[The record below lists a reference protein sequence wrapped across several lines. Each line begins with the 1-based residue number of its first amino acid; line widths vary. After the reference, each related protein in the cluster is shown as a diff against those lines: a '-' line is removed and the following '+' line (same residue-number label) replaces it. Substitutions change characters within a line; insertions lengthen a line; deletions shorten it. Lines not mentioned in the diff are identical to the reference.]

1 MGRSDG
7 KKYLLSKEVRGQKA
21 GELLIACILVLLP
34 VLFSRWADFSTYQR
48 LLCAGGGG
56 FFACTVVF
64 CDWPKLS
71 TVFIIENRQI
81 KSRRWGKVLCEVRC
95 TGMVHYLF
103 VRERIE
109 DASLVTRHYLLISNR
124 VIPNFA
130 GQSVLKTYDI
140 HKQILLRYDKE
151 TEPFLRDW
159 LGSENWICDGG
170 TPPDL
175 DAPLQV
181 DRERF
186 SLKAAIKQVI
196 EEENAEWRQ
205 FKELLRSLR
214 KK

>member
-7 KKYLLSKEVRGQKA
+7 KKFLLSKEVRGQKA

-71 TVFIIENRQI
+71 TVFIIEDRQI
-81 KSRRWGKVLCEVRC
+81 KSRRWGKILCEVRC
-95 TGMVHYLF
+95 TGMVHYMF
-103 VRERIE
+103 VQERIE
-109 DASLVTRHYLLISNR
+109 GASRVTRHYLLISNR

-151 TEPFLRDW
+151 TEPFLRGW
-159 LGSENWICDGG
+159 LESENWICDGG
-170 TPPDL
+170 TLPDL

-186 SLKAAIKQVI
+186 SLKAAIKQFV

>member
-7 KKYLLSKEVRGQKA
+7 EKFLLSKEVRGQKA
-21 GELLIACILVLLP
+21 GELLIAVILALLP

-56 FFACTVVF
+56 FVACTVVF

-109 DASLVTRHYLLISNR
+109 DASLVTRYYLLISNR
-124 VIPNFA
+124 MIPNFA

>member
-7 KKYLLSKEVRGQKA
+7 KKFLLSKEVRGQKA
-21 GELLIACILVLLP
+21 GELLIAVILALLP

-56 FFACTVVF
+56 FVACTVVF

-71 TVFIIENRQI
+71 TVLIIEDRQI

-109 DASLVTRHYLLISNR
+109 DASLVTRYYLLISNR

-175 DAPLQV
+175 DVPLQV

>member
-7 KKYLLSKEVRGQKA
+7 KKFYLSKDTRTQKA
-21 GELLIACILVLLP
+21 IGVLTACIVVLSP
-34 VLFSRWADFSTYQR
+34 VFLGIWNDLRTFQKLICIGCEAVYACAA
-48 LLCAGGGG
+48 LL
-56 FFACTVVF
+56 
-64 CDWPKLS
+64 DWPKLS
-71 TVFIIENRQI
+71 TAFIIEERQI

-103 VRERIE
+103 VQERIE
-109 DASLVTRHYLLISNR
+109 DASRVTRHYLLISNR

>member
-1 MGRSDG
+1 MERYSM
-7 KKYLLSKEVRGQKA
+7 KFLLSKEVRGQKA

-71 TVFIIENRQI
+71 TVFIIEDRQI
-81 KSRRWGKVLCEVRC
+81 KSRRWGKILCEVRC
-95 TGMVHYLF
+95 TGMVHYMF
-103 VRERIE
+103 VQERIE
-109 DASLVTRHYLLISNR
+109 DASRVTRHYLLISNR

-151 TEPFLRDW
+151 TEPFLRGW

>member
-7 KKYLLSKEVRGQKA
+7 KKFYLSKDTRTQKA
-21 GELLIACILVLLP
+21 IGVLTACIVVLSP
-34 VLFSRWADFSTYQR
+34 VFLGIWNDLRTFQKLICIGCEAVYACAA
-48 LLCAGGGG
+48 LL
-56 FFACTVVF
+56 
-64 CDWPKLS
+64 DWPKLS

-109 DASLVTRHYLLISNR
+109 DASLVTRYYLLISNR

-170 TPPDL
+170 MPPDL

>member
-1 MGRSDG
+1 MGRSDV
-7 KKYLLSKEVRGQKA
+7 KKFVLSKDVRGQKA

-34 VLFSRWADFSTYQR
+34 VLFSHWADFSTYQR

-71 TVFIIENRQI
+71 TAFIIEDRQI
-81 KSRRWGKVLCEVRC
+81 KSRRWGKILCEVRC

-109 DASLVTRHYLLISNR
+109 DASRVTRHYLLISNR

-151 TEPFLRDW
+151 TEPFLRGW
-159 LGSENWICDGG
+159 LESENWICDGG

-186 SLKAAIKQVI
+186 SLKAVTKQVI

-205 FKELLRSLR
+205 FKELLRLLR

>member
-1 MGRSDG
+1 M
-7 KKYLLSKEVRGQKA
+7 
-21 GELLIACILVLLP
+21 IAVILALLP

-56 FFACTVVF
+56 FVACTVVF
-64 CDWPKLS
+64 CDWPRLS

-103 VRERIE
+103 VQERIE
-109 DASLVTRHYLLISNR
+109 DASRVTRHYLLISNR

-151 TEPFLRDW
+151 TETFLRGW
-159 LGSENWICDGG
+159 LGSENWICDSG

>member
-7 KKYLLSKEVRGQKA
+7 KKFYLSKDTRTQKA
-21 GELLIACILVLLP
+21 IGVLTACIVVLSP
-34 VLFSRWADFSTYQR
+34 VFLRIWNDLRTFQKLICIGCEAVYACAA
-48 LLCAGGGG
+48 LL
-56 FFACTVVF
+56 
-64 CDWPKLS
+64 DWPKLS

-109 DASLVTRHYLLISNR
+109 DASLVTRYYLLISNR
-124 VIPNFA
+124 MIPNFA

-151 TEPFLRDW
+151 TEPFLRGW

-186 SLKAAIKQVI
+186 SLKAAIKQFV